1 MTSSTQNVY
10 AGIDTHTDT
19 HHVAVI
25 DELGRNLGDQQ
36 FPTTR
41 QGYRGLLAFI
51 HTFGKIL
58 RIGVEGTA
66 SYGAGLTAYLRAQ
79 HILVREVIRP
89 NRQARRNGKSDPIDA
104 YAAARAVAVDEQ
116 LPIPKLLGGQVD
128 LIRMTLKTRA
138 TAVKAR
144 TAAITQI
151 KNFLI
156 TAPAELRETYTGLS
170 TARLIA
176 TLTQPSTVPHDPII
190 RVLCRLATRVEFLD
204 DEIKAAEQDLAAL
217 TSEVA
222 PALAHA
228 KDIGPVSAAQ
238 LLVTAGENPER
249 ITSKAAFA
257 ALCGVSPIPA
267 SSGKTTR
274 HRLNRGGD
282 RQANA
287 ALHRIVTVRK
297 SHDPR
302 TQAYVAKRTTEGKNT
317 REITR
322 CLKRYVAN
330 EVYTLI
336 TNPAEVPSVDD
347 LRPLRQHHKLSLQ
360 DVADHFGVWPIKI
373 STIERAKSR
382 DDEFVENYR
391 QYLLEIA

>member
-1 MTSSTQNVY
+1 MTSSNQNVY
-10 AGIDTHTDT
+10 AGIDTHADT

-25 DELGRNLGDQQ
+25 DELGRKLGDKQ

-41 QGYRGLLAFI
+41 SGYHQLLAFL
-51 HTFGKIL
+51 HTFGLIL

-66 SYGAGLTAYLRAQ
+66 SYGAGLTAYLRSQ
-79 HILVREVIRP
+79 QILVREIIRP

-104 YAAARAVAVDEQ
+104 YAAARAVAVDEE

-128 LIRMTLKTRA
+128 LIRVTLKTRA

-156 TAPAELRETYTGLS
+156 TAPAELREAYTALS
-170 TARLIA
+170 TERLIA
-176 TLTQPSTVPHDPII
+176 ALAQPSSTPDDQMV
-190 RVLCRLATRVEFLD
+190 RSLCRLANRVEFLD
-204 DEIKAAEQDLAAL
+204 DEVSAADDDLAAL

-222 PALAHA
+222 PALTYA
-228 KDIGPVSAAQ
+228 KEIGPVSAAQ
-238 LLVTAGENPER
+238 LLVTAGENPDR

-267 SSGKTTR
+267 SSGKITR

-287 ALHRIVTVRK
+287 ALYRIVTVRK
-297 SHDPR
+297 RYDQR
-302 TQAYVAKRTTEGKNT
+302 TQAYVAKRTAEGKT
-317 REITR
+317 AREITR

-336 TNPAEVPSVDD
+336 TSPTEVPSVDD
-347 LRPLRQHHKLSLQ
+347 LRPLRQHHKISLQ
-360 DVADHFGVWPIKI
+360 AVADHFGVWPIKV

-382 DDEFVENYR
+382 DDQFVEKYR
-391 QYLLEIA
+391 KYLLEAG